1 MQNLL
6 RAGAFAAVTL
16 FAGANLA
23 NAATIYEAAGA
34 TDDLSTLATAV
45 DAAGLAD
52 TLNGEGPFTVF
63 APTNAAFD
71 ALPAG
76 ALDGLLADTAALAG
90 VITYHA
96 VAGEIMAADLIGL
109 LNDNGGEVSVE
120 TVAGG
125 TLTAALS
132 GDSVVL
138 TDAQGNEITVV
149 ATDVDASNGVVHV
162 IDGVLLP

>member
-71 ALPAG
+71 ALPA
-76 ALDGLLADTAALAG
+76 
-90 VITYHA
+90 
-96 VAGEIMAADLIGL
+96 
-109 LNDNGGEVSVE
+109 
-120 TVAGG
+120 
-125 TLTAALS
+125 
-132 GDSVVL
+132 
-138 TDAQGNEITVV
+138 
-149 ATDVDASNGVVHV
+149 
-162 IDGVLLP
+162 